1 MEERK
6 LDPYQLIGFILIAL
20 IMTWM
25 LMNQP
30 PVEEAVVENVP
41 SVEKVETPAANQISD
56 SLGRLQNQA
65 NYGSFAALVQ
75 ARTKETLC

>member
-6 LDPYQLIGFILIAL
+6 FDPYQLIGFILIAL

-30 PVEEAVVENVP
+30 PVEEATAENTTTVEA
-41 SVEKVETPAANQISD
+41 KTTPAPVQLTD
-56 SLGRLQNQA
+56 SIVQLQNQ
-65 NYGSFAALVQ
+65 VMV
-75 ARTKETLC
+75 

>member
-6 LDPYQLIGFILIAL
+6 FDPYQLIGFILIAL

-30 PVEEAVVENVP
+30 PVEEATAENTTTVEAKQP
-41 SVEKVETPAANQISD
+41 M
-56 SLGRLQNQA
+56 LQFN
-65 NYGSFAALVQ
+65 
-75 ARTKETLC
+75 